1 MWEKLLSKF
10 NIIYLSKHLLL
21 AIFLVSLIEILKKYV
36 EFTEPSHIIAYEG
49 INFLLI
55 IAVIVIFPIIEEIAF
70 RLSIK
75 KNSFYWLS
83 ILLSLLFLLTT
94 KFIFIKVII
103 LVYIIF
109 VLVNQFRTKNRVVN
123 YIVIFLSAL
132 CFLLVHFDNYDKHE
146 LTLIAPTDFFLLFFP
161 QLLIAILFTKVRVQT
176 FFLNSV
182 ILHIAYNLIILT
194 LSYLFDK

>member
-36 EFTEPSHIIAYEG
+36 EFTEPSHVIASEG

-83 ILLSLLFLLTT
+83 ILFCLLFLLTT

-132 CFLLVHFDNYDKHE
+132 CFLFVHFDNYDKNE

-182 ILHIAYNLIILT
+182 ILHIAYNLIILI